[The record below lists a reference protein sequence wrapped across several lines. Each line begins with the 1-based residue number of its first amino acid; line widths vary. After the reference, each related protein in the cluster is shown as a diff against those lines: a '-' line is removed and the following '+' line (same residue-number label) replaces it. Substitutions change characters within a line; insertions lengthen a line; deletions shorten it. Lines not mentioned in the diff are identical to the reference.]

1 MLPEL
6 GQWAITNSPSA
17 NFTSA
22 MKRLYRLTRIPGMS
36 SGQARPVDGV
46 EFLIFFM
53 EAHPLKTYLNMY
65 AQII

>member
-6 GQWAITNSPSA
+6 GQWAVTTPPSV

-36 SGQARPVDGV
+36 SGQTKSFDGV
-46 EFLIFFM
+46 KFLVFFM
-53 EAHPLKTYLNMY
+53 ENSPREHVRPN
-65 AQII
+65 

>member
-6 GQWAITNSPSA
+6 GQWAVTNSPSA

-36 SGQARPVDGV
+36 FGQARSFDGV
-46 EFLIFFM
+46 EILVLFM
-53 EAHPLKTYLNMY
+53 EAHPLETYLNMY
-65 AQII
+65 AQMR